1 MVVLCIYHI
10 FFVMLAYLVVVLHT
24 SVRDLTKIRQKWRPL
39 IKLYISDCANGNE
52 FHRVHIIS
60 W

>member
-1 MVVLCIYHI
+1 MCFCVFIIH
-10 FFVMLAYLVVVLHT
+10 FVMLAYLVVVLHT
-24 SVRDLTKIRQKWRPL
+24 SVGDLTKIRQKWRPF

-52 FHRVHIIS
+52 FHRVRVIS